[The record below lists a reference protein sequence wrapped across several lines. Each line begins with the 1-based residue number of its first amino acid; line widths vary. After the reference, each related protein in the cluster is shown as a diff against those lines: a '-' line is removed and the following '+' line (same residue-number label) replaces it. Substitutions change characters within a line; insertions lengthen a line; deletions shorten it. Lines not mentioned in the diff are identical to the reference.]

1 MTDLSSDPSS
11 NEYRISNETW
21 YNRNIMKWAMYD
33 LGNTVFSMVVVS
45 LTIVPLLYIKLY
57 DSLGNADDAV
67 NWGNFAITTAVFLGN
82 IMMAFISPFLG
93 AYSDQKEQRRPL
105 LMQISMLC
113 IVLMASL
120 VISAYTK
127 SVIVILAIFLFAN
140 LFYQMGLVV
149 YDAMLPFIT
158 DKDKIGRVGGL
169 GIALGYFGSFFG
181 IGLGFALTPFFGDFY
196 AQSSD
201 VERIGDNDVFTPE
214 RFEIGYIPYIF
225 PFAALLFLLFAIPMI
240 TVKEKP
246 RTIPPQ
252 SKETIAKEVI
262 SNVKE
267 TAGDVFNYP
276 DMKYFLIGWLIFV
289 DTANTVILFMTPMLQ
304 IGLEFGKG
312 GTVLIVQAIGI
323 MAAVALTY
331 PVGMFVDRKGPK
343 KGLQLVTLLWIVS
356 LTIGVLTNL
365 HTDF

>member
-1 MTDLSSDPSS
+1 MTELNSPPSS
-11 NEYRISNETW
+11 NEYRISDESW
-21 YNRNIMKWAMYD
+21 YKRNIMKWAMYD

-45 LTIVPLLYIKLY
+45 LTIVPLLYIKFY
-57 DSLGNADDAV
+57 DSLGNADDAI
-67 NWGNFAITTAVFLGN
+67 NRGNFAITIVMFVGN

-149 YDAMLPFIT
+149 YDAMLPFVA

-169 GIALGYFGSFFG
+169 GIALGYFGSFIG
-181 IGLGFALTPFFGDFY
+181 IGIGFALIPFYGDFY
-196 AQSSD
+196 AQNSSVD
-201 VERIGDNDVFTPE
+201 RIGDSDVFTPS

-225 PFAALLFLLFAIPMI
+225 PFAALMFLLFAIPMI

-246 RTIPPQ
+246 DIQR
-252 SKETIAKEVI
+252 I
-262 SNVKE
+262 S
-267 TAGDVFNYP
+267 
-276 DMKYFLIGWLIFV
+276 
-289 DTANTVILFMTPMLQ
+289 LQ
-304 IGLEFGKG
+304 FHGENFRPSIVGL
-312 GTVLIVQAIGI
+312 L
-323 MAAVALTY
+323 
-331 PVGMFVDRKGPK
+331 D
-343 KGLQLVTLLWIVS
+343 
-356 LTIGVLTNL
+356 
-365 HTDF
+365 